1 MNIFD
6 RDDIAE
12 GDQEV
17 WIVYK
22 ILRGHM
28 EDVYDLSWSL
38 DSQFLVSG
46 SVDNKAIV
54 WDVNK
59 QRNIAIHEHKGFVQG
74 VAYDPLNKF
83 IATLSTDRHFCV
95 FDIQTKKNVQRIS
108 KAVLPLAESH
118 PMHGKSSRLFH
129 DDTMQTFYRRLS
141 FSPDGNL
148 IVAPAGVFE
157 IENSEAKPINTTY
170 IFTRSCLKQ

>member
-1 MNIFD
+1 MFD

-12 GDQEV
+12 GDKEV

-59 QRNIAIHEHKGFVQG
+59 QKNTAILEHKGFVQG
-74 VAYDPLNKF
+74 VAFDPLNKF

-95 FDIQTKKNVQRIS
+95 FDIQTKKNLQRIS
-108 KAVLPLAESH
+108 KAVLPLAENH
-118 PMHGKSSRLFH
+118 PMFGKNVRLFH
-129 DDTMQTFYRRLS
+129 DDTLQTFYRRLS

-148 IVAPAGVFE
+148 IVAPAGIFE
-157 IENSEAKPINTTY
+157 IENSMTKPINTTY
-170 IFTRSCLKQ
+170 VFTRNCLKQ